1 MSGRR
6 RLVVVGGSQAG
17 CVTAAALRQFGFDGE
32 ITVIGDERH
41 RPYARPPLSKGVL
54 GGTEPDDSV
63 FLSTADDLD
72 IVGGVRA
79 VRLDM
84 ERKLVELSDKDSIR
98 YDGLVVA
105 TGARAR
111 RLSRHGEEVTLR
123 TLDDAIHLRERF
135 DNAREVAVAGGGF
148 LGLEIASTAASL
160 GKAVTVIDQIT
171 PLAGRLGPL
180 LSDMVLTA
188 AAEAGVKVRV
198 STGGVEL
205 RPGRHGGDRLQS
217 TDGTVLAEADV
228 VVTAVGDVPNVEWL
242 HGSGIALNGGV
253 VVDAD
258 CRVAPD
264 IVAAGDV
271 TSAPGVDGR
280 YGRTPHWW
288 NASAQATTAAS
299 TLLGREPET
308 RPGSRASFCW
318 TEAFGLRIRIAG
330 QLPPIG
336 EPVVVGGSLE
346 DRSVLLAWSPP
357 DGGTGIGTAAAV
369 NFPIS
374 APKLRRLAE
383 DPTARGGAR

>member
-1 MSGRR
+1 M
-6 RLVVVGGSQAG
+6 VVGGSQAG
-17 CVTAAALRQFGFDGE
+17 CATAAALRRFGFDGE
-32 ITVIGDERH
+32 ITVIGDELH
-41 RPYARPPLSKGVL
+41 RPYARPPLSKGIL

-79 VRLDM
+79 VRLDVV
-84 ERKLVELSDKDSIR
+84 RKRVELSDKDCIR

-111 RLSRHGEEVTLR
+111 RLSQYADEITLR
-123 TLDDAIHLRERF
+123 TLDDAIQLRERF
-135 DNAREVAVAGGGF
+135 DGAREVAVAGGGF
-148 LGLEIASTAASL
+148 LGFEIASTAASL
-160 GKAVTVIDQIT
+160 GKAVTVVDQIA

-180 LSDMVLTA
+180 LSDIVLIA

-205 RPGRHGGDRLQS
+205 GRSGHGGDRLQS
-217 TDGTVLAEADV
+217 ADGAVLAEADV

-242 HGSGIALNGGV
+242 RGSGIALNGGV
-253 VVDAD
+253 VVDGD
-258 CRVAPD
+258 CRVSPD

-271 TSAPGVDGR
+271 TSAPGVGGR

-288 NASAQATTAAS
+288 NASEQATTAAA
-299 TLLGREPET
+299 TLLGREPDT
-308 RPGSRASFCW
+308 WPGSRVPFFW
-318 TEAFGLRIRIAG
+318 TEVFGLRIRLAG
-330 QLPPIG
+330 HLPPFG
-336 EPVVVGGSLE
+336 EPVVIGGSLA

-374 APKLRRLAE
+374 APKLIRLAE
-383 DPTARGGAR
+383 DPTARGGPR